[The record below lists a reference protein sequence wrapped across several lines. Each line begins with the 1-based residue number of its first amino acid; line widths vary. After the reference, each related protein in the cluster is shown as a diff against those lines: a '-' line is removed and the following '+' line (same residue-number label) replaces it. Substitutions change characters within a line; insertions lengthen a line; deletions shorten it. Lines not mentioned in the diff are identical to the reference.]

1 MSITNPFSLYSQIQ
15 FFTALFC
22 TSSCAISNVNF
33 AVDSSI
39 LPTYWST
46 VMLSLRVCV
55 CVCVCIEFQ
64 TISSMFG
71 VCWFI
76 QYIVCCDRVT
86 HSVIRF
92 MQNAFDSILKN
103 HFCDKLLSD
112 VVGHD
117 TFFFR
122 VFISPLVHCCHFGTD
137 CGYFEYEALVCSQ
150 KLIDGPV
157 CADSLKQTSEK
168 NNQTHKSA

>member
-55 CVCVCIEFQ
+55 CVCIEFQ
-64 TISSMFG
+64 TISTMFG

-103 HFCDKLLSD
+103 HFCDKLLFD

-117 TFFFR
+117 TFFFGFLYLHLNI
-122 VFISPLVHCCHFGTD
+122 VAISKRIAAILSTKHWFVH
-137 CGYFEYEALVCSQ
+137 
-150 KLIDGPV
+150 
-157 CADSLKQTSEK
+157 K
-168 NNQTHKSA
+168 NS